1 MGPDADL
8 LLTTAEM
15 AAADA
20 FAMARGTPGHVLMD
34 RAGRAVADAVAR
46 THRAGTRALV
56 LCGPGNNGGDGFV
69 AARVLRER
77 GFIVSLVLLGSREA
91 LKGDAAGAA
100 ALWKGEVGTVEDAD
114 PSGADVVVDALFGA
128 GLARDLDGSAAA
140 LVGAVNAVGKK
151 VVAVDVPSGLD
162 GNSGQMR
169 GIAVQAT
176 ETVTFFRLKP
186 GHLLYPGRS
195 LCGPVR
201 VADIGIPAEAGPAS
215 GARAWRN
222 GPALWGGHVRPP
234 AEAGHKY
241 GRGHVVV
248 VSGGIEGTGAARLA
262 ARGALRI
269 GAGLVTVASPGS
281 ALAVNAAALTAV
293 MVRRSDGAAGLA
305 DMLADRR
312 RNAVVLGPAAGVGEE
327 TRAMVAAALAS
338 GAHCVFDADALTSFA
353 GDSAGLAG
361 LAAARA
367 GGEDQG
373 VVLTPHEGEFARL
386 FKDNAAVP
394 DSVSKLGRARAAAT
408 ATGAVVILKGPD
420 TVIAAP
426 DGRAAINA
434 NGSPWLATAGS
445 GDVLA
450 GFVGGLLAQS
460 VPAFEAACA
469 GVWFHGA
476 VGGEVGPGLIAE
488 DLPERL
494 PGVLAHHYEE
504 AGGR

>member
-1 MGPDADL
+1 MGADNPDL

-20 FAMARGTPGHVLMD
+20 FAIGRGTPGHVLMD

-46 THRAGTRALV
+46 AHRAGTRVLV

-77 GFIVSLVLLGSREA
+77 GFIVTLVLLGSPEA
-91 LKGDAAGAA
+91 LKGDAAAAA
-100 ALWKGEVGTVEDAD
+100 ALWKGDVCPVTGAD
-114 PSGADVVVDALFGA
+114 PGGADVVVDALFGA
-128 GLARDLDGSAAA
+128 GLARDLDGEAAA
-140 LVGAVNAVGKK
+140 LVSAVNATAKK

-162 GNSGQMR
+162 GNTGQVR
-169 GIAVQAT
+169 GVAVQAA

-186 GHLLYPGRS
+186 GHLLYPGRA
-195 LCGPVR
+195 LCGAVR
-201 VADIGIPAEAGPAS
+201 VADIGIPGEAGPAS

-222 GPALWGGHVRPP
+222 GPGLWGEHLRPP

-241 GRGHVVV
+241 GRGHAVV

-262 ARGALRI
+262 ARAALRI

-293 MVRRSDGAAGLA
+293 MVRRSDGAAGIA
-305 DMLADRR
+305 DLLSDKR

-327 TRAMVAAALAS
+327 TRAMVAAALSS

-353 GDSAGLAG
+353 GDSTGLGRLVAG
-361 LAAARA
+361 RA
-367 GGEDQG
+367 GGAGQG

-386 FKDNAAVP
+386 FSDQARVS
-394 DSVSKLGRARAAAT
+394 DSASKLERARAAAT
-408 ATGAVVILKGPD
+408 ATGAVIILKGPD
-420 TVIAAP
+420 TVIATP

-450 GFVGGLLAQS
+450 GFAGGLLAQS
-460 VPAFEAACA
+460 LPAFEAACA
-469 GVWFHGA
+469 AVWLHGA
-476 VGGEVGPGLIAE
+476 AGKAIGPGLIAE

-494 PGVLAHHYEE
+494 PAILAEYLE
-504 AGGR
+504 ASGG